1 MGPDPSMK
9 KPLSA
14 LILSILFYA
23 LSTPAQA
30 GVFNAAE
37 TVLSNGLRVVVL
49 ENQRAPVVTQI
60 LFYKV
65 GGMDD
70 PPGKSG
76 LAHVLEHMMFKGTP
90 AFPEGTFSSAVAR
103 VGGQH
108 NAFTSQDVTAYYQ
121 TMPASHLETVM
132 AMEAD
137 RMRNL
142 NFSDASFRD
151 SFPLEIQVV
160 IEERR
165 QRTENNPSARLSEQA
180 SPAFYLNH
188 PYRRP
193 IIGWPEEIEGLRLED
208 LQYFYD
214 RFYQPENAVL
224 VIAGDVTRKEA
235 FSLAEE
241 YYGKIPAGPR
251 LARRHTRYGAAP
263 LAVAST
269 VTLADPLVR
278 VPQWRLYLPAPGIGD
293 IDTGASDEEQEQI
306 YDRIAALSILSE
318 ALAGGASSRL
328 YRQLVI
334 EQKVAVEAGGW
345 LDVLRRGPGRIG
357 FYAVPRND
365 TEAENKIDPLR
376 AAFMKV
382 LEDFAS
388 TGPTGQEIEAAKRR
402 TRDAADLNL
411 DSLMGPARQLG
422 QSLILDIPLAVVE
435 DWPARID
442 AVPVADLQ
450 ALARDLL
457 RSPGRVEAVLLPQT
471 SEISLIDQW

>member
-1 MGPDPSMK
+1 MK

-14 LILSILFYA
+14 LLFSLLFYA
-23 LSTPAQA
+23 LSNSAQA
-30 GVFNAAE
+30 GVFNAVE
-37 TVLSNGLRVVVL
+37 TVLKNGLRVVVL

-90 AFPEGTFSSAVAR
+90 AFPEGDFSSAVAR

-121 TMPASHLETVM
+121 TMPADQLETVM

-142 NFSDASFRD
+142 NFSDATFKD
-151 SFPLEIQVV
+151 SFPVEIQVV
-160 IEERR
+160 IEERS

-180 SPAFYLNH
+180 NPAFYLNH

-193 IIGWPEEIEGLRLED
+193 IIGWPEEIEALTLDD
-208 LQYFYD
+208 LQDFYD

-224 VIAGDVTRKEA
+224 VIAGDVTSEKA
-235 FSLAEE
+235 FELAED
-241 YYGKIPAGPR
+241 YYGKIPAG
-251 LARRHTRYGAAP
+251 LASLTGQPIHTHYGAAP

-269 VTLADPLVR
+269 VTLTDPLVR
-278 VPQWRLYLPAPGIGD
+278 VPQWRLYLPAPSIMDGIMDDIGD
-293 IDTGASDEEQEQI
+293 REKTYDT
-306 YDRIAALSILSE
+306 IAALSILSE

-334 EQKVAVEAGGW
+334 EQKIAVEAGGW
-345 LDVLRRGPGRIG
+345 LDVIRRGPGRIG
-357 FYAVPRND
+357 FYAVPRTD
-365 TEAENKIDPLR
+365 TGEEPQIDKLR
-376 AAFMKV
+376 TAFMDV
-382 LEDFAS
+382 LEDFARN
-388 TGPTGQEIEAAKRR
+388 GPTEQEIEAAKRR

-422 QSLILDIPLAVVE
+422 QSLILDIPLSVVE

-442 AVPVADLQ
+442 SIPAADLQ
-450 ALARDLL
+450 ELAQDFL
-457 RSPGRVEAVLLPQT
+457 RSPGRVEAILLPET
-471 SEISLIDQW
+471 SQLSLIDQW

>member
-1 MGPDPSMK
+1 MK

-14 LILSILFYA
+14 LIFSLLFYA
-23 LSTPAQA
+23 ASNSVQA
-30 GVFNAAE
+30 GVFNAVE
-37 TVLSNGLRVVVL
+37 TVLANGLRVVVI

-90 AFPEGTFSSAVAR
+90 AFPEGDFSSAVAR

-121 TMPASHLETVM
+121 TMPADHLATVM
-132 AMEAD
+132 EMEAD

-142 NFSDASFRD
+142 NFADATFQK
-151 SFPLEIQVV
+151 SFPVEVQVV
-160 IEERR
+160 VEERS
-165 QRTENNPSARLSEQA
+165 QRTDNNPAARLSEQA
-180 SPAFYLNH
+180 NPAFYLNH

-193 IIGWPEEIEGLRLED
+193 IIGWPEEIESLTLSD
-208 LQYFYD
+208 LQTFYNQ
-214 RFYQPENAVL
+214 FYQPENAVL
-224 VIAGDVTRKEA
+224 VIAGDVTSEEVFA
-235 FSLAEE
+235 LAED
-241 YYGKIPAGPR
+241 YYGKIPADPQ
-251 LARRHTRYGAAP
+251 LTARHTQYGAAP

-269 VTLADPLVR
+269 VTLTDPLVR
-278 VPQWRLYLPAPGIGD
+278 VPQWRLYLPALGVMDGIMDGVGD
-293 IDTGASDEEQEQI
+293 REKTYDT
-306 YDRIAALSILSE
+306 IAALSILSE

-345 LDVLRRGPGRIG
+345 LDVIRRGPGRIG
-357 FYAVPRND
+357 FYAVPRTD
-365 TEAENKIDPLR
+365 AGEKPQIDQLR
-376 AAFMKV
+376 AAFMDV
-382 LEDFAS
+382 LEDFARD
-388 TGPTGQEIEAAKRR
+388 GPTEQEIEAAKRR

-442 AVPVADLQ
+442 SIPATDLQ
-450 ALARDLL
+450 ELARNFL
-457 RSPGRVEAVLLPQT
+457 RSPGRVEAILLPQT
-471 SEISLIDQW
+471 REISLIDQW

>member
-1 MGPDPSMK
+1 MK
-9 KPLSA
+9 KPFSA
-14 LILSILFYA
+14 LLFSLLFYA
-23 LSTPAQA
+23 LGNSAQA
-30 GVFNAAE
+30 GVFNAVE
-37 TVLSNGLRVVVL
+37 TVLENGLRVVVL

-90 AFPEGTFSSAVAR
+90 TFPEGDFSSAVAR

-121 TMPASHLETVM
+121 TMPADQLETVM

-142 NFSDASFRD
+142 YFSDATFKD
-151 SFPLEIQVV
+151 SFPVEVQVV
-160 IEERR
+160 IEERS

-180 SPAFYLNH
+180 NPAFYLNH

-193 IIGWPEEIEGLRLED
+193 IIGWPEEIEALTLDD
-208 LQYFYD
+208 LQAFYD

-224 VIAGDVTRKEA
+224 VIAGDVTSKKA
-235 FSLAEE
+235 FKLAEE
-241 YYGKIPAGPR
+241 YYGKISAGPAS
-251 LARRHTRYGAAP
+251 LTGQPIHTHYGAAP

-278 VPQWRLYLPAPGIGD
+278 VPQWRLYLPALSVMDGVMDDIGD
-293 IDTGASDEEQEQI
+293 REKTYDT
-306 YDRIAALSILSE
+306 IAALSILSE

-345 LDVLRRGPGRIG
+345 LDVIRRGPGRIG
-357 FYAVPRND
+357 FYAVPRAD
-365 TEAENKIDPLR
+365 TVEEPQIDKLR
-376 AAFMKV
+376 TAFMDI
-382 LEDFAS
+382 LEDFAR
-388 TGPTGQEIEAAKRR
+388 TGPTEQEVEAAKRR

-442 AVPVADLQ
+442 SIPAADLQ
-450 ALARDLL
+450 ELARDFL

>member
-1 MGPDPSMK
+1 MK
-9 KPLSA
+9 KSFSA
-14 LILSILFYA
+14 LIFSLLFYVV
-23 LSTPAQA
+23 SNSAQA
-30 GVFNAAE
+30 GVFNAVE
-37 TVLSNGLRVVVL
+37 TVLENGLRVVVL

-90 AFPEGTFSSAVAR
+90 TFPEGDFSSAVAR

-108 NAFTSQDVTAYYQ
+108 NAFTAQDVTAYYQ
-121 TMPASHLETVM
+121 TMPADQLETVM

-142 NFSDASFRD
+142 NFSDATFKD
-151 SFPLEIQVV
+151 SFPVEIQVV
-160 IEERR
+160 IEERS

-180 SPAFYLNH
+180 NPAFYLNH

-193 IIGWPEEIEGLRLED
+193 IIGWPEEIKALTLDD
-208 LQYFYD
+208 LQAFYD

-224 VIAGDVTRKEA
+224 VIAGDVTREEA
-235 FSLAEE
+235 FALAED
-241 YYGKIPAGPR
+241 YYGKIPAGPAS
-251 LARRHTRYGAAP
+251 LTGQPIHTHYGAAP

-269 VTLADPLVR
+269 VTLTDPLVR
-278 VPQWRLYLPAPGIGD
+278 VPQWQLYLPAPGIGGA
-293 IDTGASDEEQEQI
+293 GASDEEQEQI

-334 EQKVAVEAGGW
+334 EQKIAVEAGGW
-345 LDVLRRGPGRIG
+345 LDVIRRGPGRIG
-357 FYAVPRND
+357 FYAVPRTNAG
-365 TEAENKIDPLR
+365 EEPQIDKLR
-376 AAFMKV
+376 AAFMDV
-382 LEDFAS
+382 LEDFARS
-388 TGPTGQEIEAAKRR
+388 GPTEQEIEAAKRR

-442 AVPVADLQ
+442 SIPAADLQ
-450 ALARDLL
+450 ELARNFL